1 MTKWTLP
8 KKSQQTVRVD
18 GRIIQLS
25 GFNSADVMAAFQAG
39 RNEALDESARICE
52 ALDIE
57 FKMKSDE
64 LDAMEDS
71 FFGGMSCGAFESAER
86 IRKLLEHASVDI
98 NIS

>member
-52 ALDIE
+52 ALEI
-57 FKMKSDE
+57 
-64 LDAMEDS
+64 
-71 FFGGMSCGAFESAER
+71 
-86 IRKLLEHASVDI
+86 
-98 NIS
+98 